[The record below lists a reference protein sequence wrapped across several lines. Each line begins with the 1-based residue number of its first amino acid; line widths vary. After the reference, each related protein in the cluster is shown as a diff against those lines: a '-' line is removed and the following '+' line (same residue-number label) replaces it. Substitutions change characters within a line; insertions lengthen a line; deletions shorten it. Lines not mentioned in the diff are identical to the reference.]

1 MGRLSGETD
10 TWLPGLA
17 RKNFCTIK
25 KALFRQGFFVIN
37 QLYVAVNKPKL
48 PGVIVAPG
56 LFRDW
61 LVPKCCDRGCYGPA
75 PGFCG
80 HGC

>member
-1 MGRLSGETD
+1 MGRLSGEAG
-10 TWLPGLA
+10 TWLPGLV
-17 RKNFCTIK
+17 RKIFCTIK
-25 KALFRQGFFVIN
+25 KALPRQGFFVMDQIYATVK
-37 QLYVAVNKPKL
+37 LLKL
-48 PGVIVAPG
+48 PGVTVAPG

-61 LVPKCCDRGCYGPA
+61 PVPKRCDRGCYGPA